1 MIGDTPFDST
11 LQDGYSEYA
20 VTHEP
25 ARYREGD
32 AGDYKDPATWVD
44 GSGERHYAKHVLLT
58 VHNRP
63 DGDVGKITVTKLFAS
78 IDGKKLEKIDGTYT
92 FALYEFAGCSRNTG
106 RDCVRDLRK
115 RHDHA
120 RGRYCAL

>member
-1 MIGDTPFDST
+1 MEIRPYDSA
-11 LQDGYSEYA
+11 LPDGYSGYA
-20 VTHEP
+20 VRHDP

-78 IDGKKLEKIDGTYT
+78 IDGKSWRRSTAHTPLRFTNRRMQPEPR
-92 FALYEFAGCSRNTG
+92 SR
-106 RDCVRDLRK
+106 LRP
-115 RHDHA
+115 
-120 RGRYCAL
+120 